1 MLSFTLSGKHIHGR
15 PITLIVA
22 SLIVY
27 LIYFILFL
35 VSCSLQISYTLMFI
49 SFHVRILCMYH
60 ILSYLVSFHITY
72 FILSCTFIYILI
84 LLLYGTFVCFNLVLF
99 MYCTFICLLPV
110 LVFFIFQFYD
120 LLHSMQGTKFP
131 IFRPKYRRN
140 IGNRWRSKRYLHR
153 NFLCPIFPYFF
164 R

>member
-35 VSCSLQISYTLMFI
+35 ISYSLQVSYTFMFI

-60 ILSYLVSFHITY
+60 LLSYLVYFHITY
-72 FILSCTFIYILI
+72 LILSCTFISILI
-84 LLLYGTFVCFNLVLF
+84 LFIYGRYSCILSSVFHLF
-99 MYCTFICLLPV
+99 
-110 LVFFIFQFYD
+110 LVFFIFHFYD
-120 LLHSMQGTKFP
+120 LLHYMYYYIYHSLSCTYIIYPFM
-131 IFRPKYRRN
+131 
-140 IGNRWRSKRYLHR
+140 
-153 NFLCPIFPYFF
+153 
-164 R
+164 